1 MSRGELEDEIIRLQ
15 KLRLSPQVLEVVEEA
30 AEAFSDGREME
41 AEALVEK
48 VSALLR
54 QDVQMAS

>member
-1 MSRGELEDEIIRLQ
+1 MEDEIIRLQ
-15 KLRLSPQVLEVVEEA
+15 KLVPPPQVMEVVEEA
-30 AEAFSDGREME
+30 AQALATGREME

-54 QDVQMAS
+54 RDVELAT

>member
-1 MSRGELEDEIIRLQ
+1 MEDEIFRLQ
-15 KLRLSPQVLEVVEEA
+15 KLTLPPEAVAAVEEA
-30 AEAFSDGREME
+30 AEAFADGRDME

-54 QDVQMAS
+54 RDMQVAAS